1 MTPFK
6 TGLKSLYVALGR
18 LAKLVSYTFVFFIP
32 YWSYD
37 AGGLGETVVC
47 LGIRFG
53 GGWQTVFSTL
63 G

>member
-1 MTPFK
+1 MVLISGDFMAH
-6 TGLKSLYVALGR
+6 VC
-18 LAKLVSYTFVFFIP
+18 FFIP